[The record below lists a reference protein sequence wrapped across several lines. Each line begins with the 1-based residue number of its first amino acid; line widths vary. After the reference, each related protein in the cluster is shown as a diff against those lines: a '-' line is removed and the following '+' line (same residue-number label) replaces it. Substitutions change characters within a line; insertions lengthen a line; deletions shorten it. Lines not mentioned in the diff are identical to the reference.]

1 MSLYEDWLLY
11 TRDVQSPKPFI
22 DSAFYFLIGA
32 ALQRRVWTGDL
43 QFHATFAN
51 QFVAFIGP
59 AAAGKSLITSPMK
72 DLMDIPAEIPL
83 AEEKELELRAE
94 DIAKTHDSKRLPL
107 IYLAPN
113 STTFEQF
120 TQEVSRV
127 NYIHRYVD
135 EKGLRKIYAHSSAVF
150 CLDELTSIFK
160 HNAEQLSD
168 FLLEA
173 YNCGKYVRKLKG
185 NGGSTDFCTNM
196 CISLLG
202 NTTLNKFSSMQNA
215 KVVEDGFMSRT
226 IVVYAVE
233 KRFNLY
239 EIPTLDKEQCQ
250 ARERL
255 KTYIRDLGKVFGQ
268 MSMDA
273 DAKAYV
279 KEMFEENPRSLI
291 TNSHPALSEYYG
303 RKNMHHKKVM
313 FAMHF
318 ARCQDMTF
326 TLQDAEAASKHLAV
340 LEKDMHIP
348 FTGLGRNETA
358 QLSQQILTYV
368 KSCPNGATR
377 RNIFAKFYQ
386 ALKSP
391 DELRRIT
398 DDLITLDKVTLTGDL
413 YKIKI

>member
-51 QFVAFIGP
+51 QFLAFIGP

-72 DLMDIPAEIPL
+72 DLMDISAEIPL

-173 YNCGKYVRKLKG
+173 YNCGKYTRKLKTG
-185 NGGSTDFCTNM
+185 NTTDFCTNM

-226 IVVYAVE
+226 ILVYAVE
-233 KRFNLY
+233 KRFSLY
-239 EIPTLDKEQCQ
+239 EIPKLDKEQVL
-250 ARERL
+250 ARDRL
-255 KTYIRDLGKVFGQ
+255 KTYIRELGKVFGQ
-268 MSMDA
+268 MSMD
-273 DAKAYV
+273 DEAKEYV
-279 KEMFEENPRSLI
+279 TEMFERTPNKLVTNP
-291 TNSHPALSEYYG
+291 HPCLAEYYG
-303 RKNMHHKKVM
+303 RKNLHHKKIM
-313 FAMHF
+313 FAKHF
-318 ARCQDMTF
+318 ARCTNLVF
-326 TLQDAEAASKHLAV
+326 TLQDAEASMAHLAA
-340 LEKDMHIP
+340 LERDMHIP
-348 FTGLGRNETA
+348 LTGMGRNETA
-358 QLSQQILTYV
+358 QLSQQILTYL
-368 KSCPNGATR
+368 KQCPSGATR

-398 DDLITLDKVTLTGDL
+398 DDLITLDKVTLTGDI